1 MSSISHNGIVNSQGR
16 KCNIGIPDFAYD
28 PAAKR
33 FYVCGVTGEKNPA
46 DVTKTLV
53 SSHSFVAYIDGVEN
67 TEQLAQLMK
76 SGGYTWKMAG
86 YVGPDVTGSARNHN
100 PGIVRN
106 AYGELPDSKKMGVV
120 VSTGRN
126 DGANENIFTYRLHG
140 AYVKLPEG

>member
-1 MSSISHNGIVNSQGR
+1 
-16 KCNIGIPDFAYD
+16 
-28 PAAKR
+28 
-33 FYVCGVTGEKNPA
+33 
-46 DVTKTLV
+46 
-53 SSHSFVAYIDGVEN
+53 
-67 TEQLAQLMK
+67 MK